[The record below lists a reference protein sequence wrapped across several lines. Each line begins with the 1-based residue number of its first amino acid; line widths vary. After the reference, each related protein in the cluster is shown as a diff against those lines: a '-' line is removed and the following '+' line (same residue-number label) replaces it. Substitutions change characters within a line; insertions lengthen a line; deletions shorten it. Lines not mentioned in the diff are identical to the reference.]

1 MHLEQGFVDFSGKDQ
16 IVTILDFENVTD
28 PVIRTYICSVAQTDI
43 VHRQMD
49 RNVCQKTKLPKTAST
64 KKDSKLDLAP
74 I

>member
-43 VHRQMD
+43 VHRK
-49 RNVCQKTKLPKTAST
+49 NGQK
-64 KKDSKLDLAP
+64 
-74 I
+74 